1 MKPLAICWQKQINK
15 QKTNKTMTLERK
27 KGYED
32 RGKRNC
38 LTRNEDCYG
47 LRQPSLGRMSNKCLF
62 SSLIFIILSIYN
74 GITFA

>member
-1 MKPLAICWQKQINK
+1 
-15 QKTNKTMTLERK
+15 MTLERK

-74 GITFA
+74 SITFA